1 MKRLLLA
8 SVISLCFAVGSVAG
22 QIPERVPRGKV
33 YIVFNEKGK
42 VIARY
47 KSGQRTN
54 PRGAKKPEV
63 DCFQIDCPS
72 NWVKNAVCWRCVPR
86 K

>member
-1 MKRLLLA
+1 MKRFLVA
-8 SVISLCFAVGSVAG
+8 SVIALCCVVGSVAG
-22 QIPERVPRGKV
+22 QMPERVPRGKFYV
-33 YIVFNEKGK
+33 VFNEKGK

-54 PRGAKKPEV
+54 PRGAEKPEV
-63 DCFQIDCPS
+63 DCFQINCPS
-72 NWVKNAVCWRCVPR
+72 NWKKNAVCWRCVPR